1 MRTIK
6 STRFKIAEGTIF
18 IILDLEW
25 NQPFI
30 GKDYGFDV
38 STLKGDIIDIGAEKY
53 IFSNGEFKYLG
64 GLSKAVRPDT
74 YRKLHYHV
82 QKLTNKTNREIKQ
95 GASFKDAFKEYK
107 EFCGDNYILV
117 GWGNSD
123 PEILKQNMKFYG
135 YDNTIGMPFLD
146 LQPIFSSFAGE
157 QSKQRSV
164 EYAVDFYS
172 IPKDDTF
179 HSAWADSHYT
189 GLIFKAIFDNN
200 ETSDVLSMVET
211 SVCDPDVVNDFSFVS
226 TECDSFELAVE
237 ASSKFPRVCP
247 FCEEAFQVVTKAFRI
262 RKSLYAHYRCE
273 EHGDYYCRIR
283 IKKSKRNKQYAAML
297 LRFATQAD
305 LGLLAEKIEEYNE
318 FGEEGRP
325 AVKIVPN
332 SVDENADTNSDSEG

>member
-1 MRTIK
+1 MQTIK
-6 STRFKIAEGTIF
+6 STRFKIAEGTVF
-18 IILDLEW
+18 IVLDLEW

-53 IFSNGEFKYLG
+53 IYSEGEFKYLG
-64 GLSKAVRPDT
+64 GLSKSVRPDT

-82 QKLTNKTNREIKQ
+82 QRLTNKTNKEIRQGVSFRE
-95 GASFKDAFKEYK
+95 AFNEYK
-107 EFCGDNYILV
+107 RFCGNEYILV

-135 YDNTIGMPFLD
+135 FDDKIGVPFLD

-157 QSKQRSV
+157 KSKQRSV
-164 EYAVDFYS
+164 EYAVDFYN

-200 ETSDVLSMVET
+200 DADELFNMVAA
-211 SVCDPDVVNDFSFVS
+211 SVVDPDVYNDFSFVS
-226 TECDSFELAVE
+226 TECDTFELAIE
-237 ASSKFPRVCP
+237 AITKLPRVCP
-247 FCEEAFQVVTKAFRI
+247 FCQKEFSVEVGPFRI
-262 RKSLYAHYRCE
+262 RKSVYAHYKCS
-273 EHGDYYCRIR
+273 EHGDYFCRTR
-283 IKKSKRNKQYAAML
+283 IKKSKKNKHYAAMV

-305 LGLLAEKIEEYNE
+305 FGLLEDKKAEFDE

-325 AVKIVPN
+325 SIKEETAQNNDSSDPN
-332 SVDENADTNSDSEG
+332 TDIND